1 MYAKVKKTGEILYDA
16 YMDEIDSGYYLVK
29 GIDKEGKKRS
39 FYPHETTDL
48 YSSTK
53 LIVSF
58 NKKEEDTKQVCF
70 LGGAEI
76 ENIQEIHHLPICPQP
91 LTLT

>member
-1 MYAKVKKTGEILYDA
+1 MATGRGIIKKNMYAKVKKTGEILYDA
-16 YMDEIDSGYYLVK
+16 YMDEIDNGYYLVK

-58 NKKEEDTKQVCF
+58 NKKKK
-70 LGGAEI
+70 
-76 ENIQEIHHLPICPQP
+76 
-91 LTLT
+91 TLNRCAF